1 MVAVYG
7 SEFSE
12 LKILLNT
19 AVDFADLECEA
30 SAKRWSA
37 VVKERDT
44 MLEDAKKRMAENV
57 ICNLKKRNIEGI
69 YCRDK
74 KETVETILSLIEPGA
89 SIGWGGSASIRELGI
104 LAELEKSGH
113 EMRDYPMK
121 DKETMGNPSYLG
133 SCSADCFLMG
143 TNAITV
149 KGELVNIDG
158 AGNRVACL
166 IHGPRQVIIVV
177 GMNKLVRSIEDGI
190 DRIQTQV
197 CPIIADATGRKTPC
211 GVKGVCMDCQ
221 SPDCMCCSIV
231 VTRRSRYDG
240 RIKVVIVGENLGY

>member
-1 MVAVYG
+1 
-7 SEFSE
+7 
-12 LKILLNT
+12 
-19 AVDFADLECEA
+19 
-30 SAKRWSA
+30 
-37 VVKERDT
+37 
-44 MLEDAKKRMAENV
+44 
-57 ICNLKKRNIEGI
+57 
-69 YCRDK
+69 
-74 KETVETILSLIEPGA
+74 
-89 SIGWGGSASIRELGI
+89 
-104 LAELEKSGH
+104 
-113 EMRDYPMK
+113 MRDYPMK

>member
-1 MVAVYG
+1 M
-7 SEFSE
+7 
-12 LKILLNT
+12 
-19 AVDFADLECEA
+19 
-30 SAKRWSA
+30 
-37 VVKERDT
+37 
-44 MLEDAKKRMAENV
+44 
-57 ICNLKKRNIEGI
+57 
-69 YCRDK
+69 
-74 KETVETILSLIEPGA
+74 ILSLIEPGA
-89 SIGWGGSASIRELGI
+89 SIGWGGSASVRELGV
-104 LAELEKSGH
+104 LDELKKAGH

-121 DKETMGNPSYLG
+121 DKEVMGNPSYLG
-133 SCSADCFLMG
+133 SCSSDYFLMG

-149 KGELVNIDG
+149 KGELINIDG

-166 IHGPRQVIIVV
+166 IHGPKHVIVV
-177 GMNKLVRSIEDGI
+177 AGMNKLVRNLEDGI

>member
-1 MVAVYG
+1 M
-7 SEFSE
+7 
-12 LKILLNT
+12 
-19 AVDFADLECEA
+19 
-30 SAKRWSA
+30 
-37 VVKERDT
+37 
-44 MLEDAKKRMAENV
+44 
-57 ICNLKKRNIEGI
+57 EGI

-74 KETVETILSLIEPGA
+74 KEAVETILSLIEPGA

-104 LAELEKSGH
+104 LDELEKSGH

-166 IHGPRQVIIVV
+166 IHGPKQVIIVV
-177 GMNKLVRSIEDGI
+177 GMNKIVRSIEDGI
-190 DRIQTQV
+190 DRIQTQA

>member
-1 MVAVYG
+1 MW
-7 SEFSE
+7 E
-12 LKILLNT
+12 LYATISTEKNDDQ
-19 AVDFADLECEA
+19 AA
-30 SAKRWSA
+30 
-37 VVKERDT
+37 VKERYI

-57 ICNLKKRNIEGI
+57 ISNLKKRNMEGI
-69 YCRDK
+69 YCQDK
-74 KETVETILSLIEPGA
+74 KEAAEKILSLIEPGA
-89 SIGWGGSASIRELGI
+89 SIGWGGSVSVRELGI
-104 LAELEKSGH
+104 LDELERSGH

-121 DKETMGNPSYLG
+121 DKVVMGNPSYLG
-133 SCSADCFLMG
+133 SCSADYFLMG
-143 TNAITV
+143 TNAITT

-166 IHGPRQVIIVV
+166 IHGPKHVIIVV

-190 DRIQTQV
+190 DRIQTQA

-221 SPDCMCCSIV
+221 SPECMCCSIV

-240 RIKVVIVGENLGY
+240 RIKVVIVGEDLGY